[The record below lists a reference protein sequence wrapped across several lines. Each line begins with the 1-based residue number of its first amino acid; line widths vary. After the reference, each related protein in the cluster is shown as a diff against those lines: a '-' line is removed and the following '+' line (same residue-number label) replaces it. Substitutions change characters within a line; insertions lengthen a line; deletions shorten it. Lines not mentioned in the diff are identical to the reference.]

1 MNREPVAGTIS
12 GQGSVGAEVRKE
24 PICFSQSCMYSL
36 PGKRPSGLMSG
47 GGLLPLWGMP
57 KKRGMPFRGGWFS
70 IRFGGCQSL
79 GNGFRATGFAEGAGV
94 LAAWSGERLSSGQ
107 VGRSPGFRLAG
118 FHRVFREWIRNDEVG
133 SLCVGFGS
141 GGQVGN
147 FPELCRVG
155 VPKWSGN
162 GFLTVC
168 PESSNVVFLVKEVL
182 LRRSGKTVRE
192 GFGKDRFPRRK
203 DK

>member
-47 GGLLPLWGMP
+47 GGLLPLRGMP
-57 KKRGMPFRGGWFS
+57 KKRGMPFRGGWFG
-70 IRFGGCQSL
+70 ICFGGMPKFGEWLSSDWVCRGGWSL
-79 GNGFRATGFAEGAGV
+79 GCV
-94 LAAWSGERLSSGQ
+94 VGERLSSGQ

-118 FHRVFREWIRNDEVG
+118 FHRVFREFRNDEVG

-141 GGQVGN
+141 GGQFGR
-147 FPELCRVG
+147 FPGIIE
-155 VPKWSGN
+155 
-162 GFLTVC
+162 
-168 PESSNVVFLVKEVL
+168 
-182 LRRSGKTVRE
+182 RRS
-192 GFGKDRFPRRK
+192 P
-203 DK
+203 